1 MEHVPIDDRSRP
13 DVRSATSRPRRRSR
27 LLLGGLA
34 VAVAALGACSSGSD
48 EPAKEAP
55 KSGSLDDVKAATVQI
70 LAEGEIRDFDGQT
83 GFAGSGSGFIIESGG
98 LVVTNNHVVTGAGS
112 LKVALD
118 GDDGEVPA
126 KVVGVSECNDLAVL
140 QLSDD
145 GDYSTVSWSM
155 RGAEPPLEVY
165 AAGFPLGDPE
175 YTMTKGVVSKAKT
188 NGHTSWASVREVV
201 EHDAVIQPGNSGGP
215 LVDTNGG
222 VVGVNYAGGDPGT
235 GASQFF
241 AINASDAKKVVERLK
256 KGDDESIGV
265 NGQAIVDEDAGIA
278 GVYVRGV
285 APGGI
290 ASNAGVKPGDVITT
304 LNGVALESGTLS
316 EYCDVL
322 RSNDLTD
329 AIAIRVIRL
338 DTEEVLEGELNGKEL
353 EPVFSFATEVSADV
367 PTGGG
372 GTEAPST
379 EFVEITDDTSSLIVR
394 VPSNWTDTD
403 TAAQDIVGDGSASP
417 TILAAPSLDSF
428 YADTGPGLGMFLID
442 NPGGVTA
449 DQLLTEMSS
458 SIDCTQTNT
467 AAYED
472 PVFTGGYSE
481 FDCGEVVGLVVAAVP
496 NSNPDVVVLVVA
508 SAATQADLRAI
519 DEIIASFNIL

>member
-1 MEHVPIDDRSRP
+1 M
-13 DVRSATSRPRRRSR
+13 
-27 LLLGGLA
+27 LGGLA

-48 EPAKEAP
+48 EPAEEPA
-55 KSGSLDDVKAATVQI
+55 KSTSLDDVKGSTVQI

-83 GFAGSGSGFIIESGG
+83 AFAGSGSGFIIGKDG
-98 LVVTNNHVVTGAGS
+98 LIVTNNHVVTGAGS

-118 GDDGEVPA
+118 GEDGELPA

-140 QLSDD
+140 QLTDG
-145 GDYSTVSWSM
+145 GDYPTLSWSS
-155 RGAEPPLEVY
+155 RTAEPPLEVY

-175 YTMTKGVVSKAKT
+175 YTMTKGVVSKAET
-188 NGHTSWASVREVV
+188 NGDTSWASVREVI
-201 EHDAVIQPGNSGGP
+201 EHDAVIHPGNSGGP

-235 GASQFF
+235 GTSQFF
-241 AINASDAKKVVERLK
+241 AINASNAKKVVERLK
-256 KGDDESIGV
+256 EGDDESIGV
-265 NGQAIVDEDAGIA
+265 NGQAVVDEEAGLA

-290 ASNAGVKPGDVITT
+290 ASEAGVKPGDLITT
-304 LNGVALESGTLS
+304 LNGVALESGTLA

-329 AIAIRVIRL
+329 AMAIRVVRL
-338 DTEEVLEGELNGKEL
+338 DTEEVLEGELNGKAL
-353 EPVFSFATEVSADV
+353 EPVFSFASNVSSDV
-367 PTGGG
+367 PTGSGG
-372 GTEAPST
+372 GEAPSP
-379 EFVEITDDTSSLIVR
+379 EYVELTDDTSSLIVR

-403 TAAQDIVGDGSASP
+403 TAPQDIVGDGSTSP
-417 TILAAPSLDSF
+417 AILASPSLDAF

-442 NPGGVTA
+442 NPGGVTTE
-449 DQLLTEMSS
+449 QLMTEMAG

-467 AAYED
+467 SNYED
-472 PVFTGGYSE
+472 SVFTGHFAE
-481 FDCGEVVGLVVAAVP
+481 FDCGEVLGLVVAAVP

-508 SAATQADLRAI
+508 SAASEADLRAI